1 MSAVILGLLAGK
13 PHWPPQLCLTPPE
26 TKGRRHHADH
36 RMPPATEGDRLVYD
50 FRTAAKPPLP
60 QSVTENHYVATA
72 GLVFFR
78 EKVAAQFRLYAEH
91 RQKTLG
97 DALAA

>member
-1 MSAVILGLLAGK
+1 MPAVILGLLGGK
-13 PHWPPQLCLTPPE
+13 PHWSPQLCLASPE

-36 RMPPATEGDRLVYD
+36 RIAPATERDRLVYD
-50 FRTAAKPPLP
+50 FRIAAKPPLP
-60 QSVTENHYVATA
+60 QSVTENHYVAAA

-91 RQKTLG
+91 RQKSLG
-97 DALAA
+97 DAQAA